1 MINNHLDLEARLE
14 PSSLQNW
21 RGGRRCPGIGS
32 GRSGTAIESRR
43 SFRETCRSSSAA
55 CVNELWLKCRIVL
68 EHEPEIMACAYIC
81 FHELFSNH
89 CNLYKHLFNSF
100 ENQILSLIFFKFVF
114 DNMYV
119 CIRVWK
125 KGKEKNSKT
134 RTVFPAEKSNDF
146 LAKMV
151 LCFINFSDLLRE
163 KNVWDLRLRILQF
176 FEVTW
181 KIYSNNERSEQF
193 SKQNVFLTYSW
204 RFLTIKKK

>member
-1 MINNHLDLEARLE
+1 MIAFIYGMCEKCAIKYARVW
-14 PSSLQNW
+14 SV
-21 RGGRRCPGIGS
+21 RR
-32 GRSGTAIESRR
+32 T
-43 SFRETCRSSSAA
+43 FFKA
-55 CVNELWLKCRIVL
+55 CALFELVL

-134 RTVFPAEKSNDF
+134 ERFFPQKKSNDF

-151 LCFINFSDLLRE
+151 FCFLNCFNLLWEKNVLVIE
-163 KNVWDLRLRILQF
+163 KNVWDLRLKAENFPNFL
-176 FEVTW
+176 
-181 KIYSNNERSEQF
+181 RSLEQF
-193 SKQNVFLTYSW
+193 IQTVKGQNNFWNRT
-204 RFLTIKKK
+204 FF